1 MKKMTKKSHKKAQVK
16 IQETA
21 FVLLAIVLLFS
32 LVLIF
37 YFRIHSSRLAKEAA
51 ELQQQRALSLLDKV
65 AAMPELRCSM
75 SLGFT
80 TVKEVLCIDEDKL
93 ESMTDPIGPFIE
105 DYKNIWK
112 GLLEVKIT
120 EIYPTSGKEFVL
132 YSSEKR
138 KEEEGNRTYSTFVP
152 LFKMEYNEVGWY
164 NCTVG
169 MISISIDTEG

>member
-1 MKKMTKKSHKKAQVK
+1 MTKRSKKAQVK

-32 LVLIF
+32 LAFIF

-51 ELQQQRALSLLDKV
+51 ELQQQRAVSLLDKV

-93 ESMTDPIGPFIE
+93 ESMTEDPFIE
-105 DYKNIWK
+105 DYKNIWR

-152 LFKMEYNEVGWY
+152 LCKMEYDGDGWY
-164 NCTVG
+164 KCTVG
-169 MISISIDTEG
+169 MISISIATEG